1 MKLYE
6 IEIIEAKN
14 HAHKRFIDIF
24 EIISSSLESINLKQ
38 TSKQKLKPQLLR
50 HCLLL
55 FISTTFNVNKTNVP
69 DTIIT

>member
-6 IEIIEAKN
+6 TEIIGAKN

-38 TSKQKLKPQLLR
+38 TSKRKPKTHLLTR
-50 HCLLL
+50 CLLL
-55 FISTTFNVNKTNVP
+55 FITTFNVNKTNVP
-69 DTIIT
+69 DTI